1 MEHAHDHAHDHA
13 PGAQSNRTRL
23 LIVMACGLA
32 VMAAEVVG
40 GLAAN
45 SLVLLADAAHYATDV
60 LAVGVAFL
68 AITVAMRPATAA
80 RTFGYKRAEV
90 LAAFVNA
97 AALWGLSA
105 YFLYEAYRRLR
116 APPGVDGTLVMA
128 VGAFTLVANVLLA
141 LALRR
146 GGDHNLN
153 VKAAYLHILSDA
165 LGSAAALAAG
175 ALVRLYGWTW
185 ADPALTVFVTLLI
198 LVFTWRLTRET
209 LHILLEGA
217 PRHVDMEDLETTLRA
232 MAPVQEIHEL
242 HVWSLSSGA
251 DVLSVHVVLDR
262 SPQGDQI
269 THDIH
274 EAIRER
280 FRIDHVTVQVES
292 PDCPCEMA
300 RCGPAATKTA

>member
-1 MEHAHDHAHDHA
+1 
-13 PGAQSNRTRL
+13 
-23 LIVMACGLA
+23 MACGL
-32 VMAAEVVG
+32 VIMAAEVVG

-60 LAVGVAFL
+60 LAVGIAFL
-68 AITVAMRPATAA
+68 AVTVAMRPATAQ

-90 LAAFVNA
+90 LAAFLNA

-105 YFLYEAYRRLR
+105 YFLYESYRRFR
-116 APPGVDGTLVMA
+116 APASVDGTLVMA
-128 VGAFTLVANVLLA
+128 LGAFTLVANAALA
-141 LALRR
+141 LVLRR

-165 LGSAAALAAG
+165 LGSAAALVAG
-175 ALVRLYGWTW
+175 ALVRFFGWAW
-185 ADPALTVFVTLLI
+185 ADPALTIFVTLLI

-217 PRHVDMEDLETTLRA
+217 PRHVDMDELETTLRA
-232 MAPVQEIHEL
+232 MAPIQEIHEL
-242 HVWSLSSGA
+242 HVWSLSSGS

-262 SPQGDQI
+262 VPHGDQI

-300 RCGPAATKTA
+300 RCAPRAAP